1 MPMNPMMNMPAA
13 PAPMRPRSP
22 MAGRMPVNPLMAA
35 RRPGGMKKGGTTK
48 RMKEG
53 GDTFESDTAK
63 RGHRTEDTNTMSKK
77 NSGLGSGNYDAYGD
91 ALDTSGYSST
101 GKQTGGGGMKKGGSA
116 HRASARADGCCEKGH
131 TKGTIVACKGGMYK

>member
-35 RRPGGMKKGGTTK
+35 RRPGGMKKGG
-48 RMKEG
+48 
-53 GDTFESDTAK
+53 
-63 RGHRTEDTNTMSKK
+63 
-77 NSGLGSGNYDAYGD
+77 
-91 ALDTSGYSST
+91 
-101 GKQTGGGGMKKGGSA
+101 SA
-116 HRASARADGCCEKGH
+116 HRASERADGCCEKGH